1 MKPAHSYSKIANT
14 YILKQLSAPVVERD
28 KLRRIANLLCRLTT
42 VIGFVA
48 FIGIWGGAEFGAL
61 LIGKRLLWTAADV
74 ILIGAS
80 LYGDQITADD

>member
-1 MKPAHSYSKIANT
+1 MKLGYTVTKI
-14 YILKQLSAPVVERD
+14 YPLKQTDLPVVERD
-28 KLRRIANLLCRLTT
+28 KLCRIVNLLCRLTV

-48 FIGIWGGAEFGAL
+48 VVGIWGGAEFGAL